1 MGFFFV
7 IMKDIRNIGIIAH
20 IDAGKTTTTERI
32 LFYTGKVHRI
42 GEVDDGAATMD
53 WMQQEKERGI
63 TIGSATT
70 SVIWKENK
78 INIIDTPGHIDFT
91 AEVERALRVL
101 DGAVVI
107 FSGVEGVEPQS
118 ETVWKQ
124 SNKYSLP
131 KIAFINKM
139 DRLGADF
146 YRVVDAMRDKFKIP
160 IIEIQLPIGKEN
172 DFNGIID
179 LLKMKAYI
187 WDDEN
192 DKHKFYETDIPNE
205 YIKKAKDYHNLMV
218 EELANYDD
226 KMLEKVLAE
235 EEISE
240 HDIYEALRRLTTDYK
255 IIPVITGSSK
265 KNIVIQLLLDAV
277 VNYLPSP
284 LDRPP
289 VEGIHPNSKDTIHRN
304 PDPKAPFCGLV
315 FKIDIDKHLGK
326 LVYMRV
332 YSGTASV
339 KEMLL
344 DATYNDKSRIN
355 KLFILHSNRRM
366 EVNSISAGEICAVA
380 GFRKSLTGSTIC
392 HPKHQIILEKPI
404 FPEPVVSVSIEPKN
418 KEEEEKLLN
427 TLERM
432 QEADPTFKVF
442 ENEETGQMLISGMG
456 ELHIEIIVDRL
467 KSEFDLHPRI
477 GKPIVTYRETINK
490 EVTLDYEFNRVLG
503 QKHMYAYTKLKIEP
517 CKDIYTYESMVNK
530 DQLPK
535 EFLNAIEESI
545 KSSIN
550 NGVIAGFPVINI
562 KVTLVDA
569 KHDVQNSD
577 IHAFGFAAAQN
588 FKNALMEAESA
599 LLEPI
604 MKLNVNIPEDY
615 VGAIINDLN
624 IKYASVHGFDNF
636 DDRQVIH
643 AEVPLSEM
651 FGYSNQLRTMTQ
663 GRGVFTM
670 EFSCFK
676 RIANEKLGKIK
687 ESLGIY

>member
-53 WMQQEKERGI
+53 WMQQEKERGM

-146 YRVVDAMRDKFKIP
+146 YRVVDAMRDKFNIP

-172 DFNGIID
+172 EFKGIID
-179 LLKMKAYI
+179 LVKMKAYI
-187 WDDEN
+187 WDDEK
-192 DKHKFYETDIPNE
+192 DKHKFTEMIIPDE
-205 YIKKAKDYHNLMV
+205 YKKKADDYHNLMI
-218 EELANYDD
+218 EELANYDNGL
-226 KMLEKVLAE
+226 LEKVLAE

-240 HDIYEALRRLTTDYK
+240 NDICEALRRLTIAYK

-265 KNIVIQLLLDAV
+265 KNKGIQLLLDAV
-277 VNYLPSP
+277 VDYLPSP

-289 VEGIHPNSKDTIHRN
+289 VEGIHPNSRDTIHRN

-355 KLFILHSNRRM
+355 KLFMLHSNRRM
-366 EVNSISAGEICAVA
+366 EVNSVSAGEICAVA
-380 GFRKSLTGSTIC
+380 GFRNSLTGSTIC

-427 TLERM
+427 TLQRM

-467 KSEFDLHPRI
+467 KREFELHPRI
-477 GKPIVTYRETINK
+477 GKPIVTYRETISK
-490 EVTLDYEFNRVLG
+490 EIILDYEFNRVLG

-517 CKDIYTYESMVNK
+517 YEDIYAYESMINK
-530 DQLPK
+530 DNLPK
-535 EFLNAIEESI
+535 EFLNAIEESL

-550 NGVIAGFPVINI
+550 NGIIAGFPVINI
-562 KVTLVDA
+562 KVTLIDA
-569 KHDVQNSD
+569 KYDIQNSD
-577 IHAFGFAAAQN
+577 VNAFGFAAAQN
-588 FKNALMEAESA
+588 FKNILKEAGSV

-604 MKLNVNIPEDY
+604 MKLDVNVPEDY
-615 VGAIINDLN
+615 VGNVINDLN
-624 IKYASVHGFDNF
+624 IKYASIHGFDNF

-651 FGYSNQLRTMTQ
+651 FGYSNQLRTITQ

-676 RIANEKLGKIK
+676 CIANEKLSKIK
-687 ESLGIY
+687 ENLGIY